1 MRKTKNLWGTVQRP
15 STNAQTS
22 EPFTFTRNRAQKISL
37 EHETSP
43 QRNFILRPT
52 AADARPTRFRHS
64 KHLQIPSLPTQIR
77 PPAVAVTH
85 LSPRKRLPLARM
97 QVTDRFWTKAKVRS
111 RSIDKTNR
119 SRSSRCASC

>member
-1 MRKTKNLWGTVQRP
+1 MRKTKNLWGTVRRP

-43 QRNFILRPT
+43 QRNLILRPT

-64 KHLQIPSLPTQIR
+64 KHLQIPRLPMQVR
-77 PPAVAVTH
+77 PRAVFVTH
-85 LSPRKRLPLARM
+85 LSPGKRSLLEHT
-97 QVTDRFWTKAKVRS
+97 QV
-111 RSIDKTNR
+111 
-119 SRSSRCASC
+119 